1 MIVDGSQL
9 SGSADQLEAD
19 VIVVGAG
26 AVGLTLAI
34 RLAQLGKSVV
44 VLEAG
49 DTSPSVDYIQ
59 SNEGINYGLQHR
71 GLRQG
76 RMKALGGTTRL
87 WGGQL
92 VPFEAKDFES
102 RSYDGKKH
110 WPVSYAEIQ
119 PFFSEAFEILGVGE
133 GVQDTERVW
142 RAVTKRLPEFGKD
155 LTLGMNLWLPQPDF
169 SRLFRRWLHDPKGP
183 QIVTNS
189 EVKRLLFEEGRRVRG
204 LEVAIAG
211 GEVCRLACRQ
221 LVLANGTFEA
231 VRLLLRAVETP
242 GSPLQHNKNVGKFFI
257 DHLHGIAGAIAVKDQ
272 NQLRDLFDHVFYN
285 RHKYSVK
292 IRTTD
297 DFSERMKIANCVGTI
312 NTPNGVGSLFR
323 DSLMLARR
331 IVDLSQWR
339 QSLAAAND
347 ASKMARILLPLAWR
361 YLIERRATSLLDNG
375 VFLGLEIE
383 QIPTAAS
390 YIRLDASQHPDDA
403 PIALHWA
410 FDGREMRAAN
420 EVCKAIDAEF
430 RASGLGEI
438 QIDPRILDEDQT
450 FLTSCHDSY
459 HHMGGACMGEN
470 AEEAVVD
477 RNLKVFGTDNLY
489 VSGAATFPSGSFAN
503 PTLTAIAFGMR
514 LAKSLGQI

>member
-9 SGSADQLEAD
+9 LGNADQFESD
-19 VIVVGAG
+19 VTIVGAG
-26 AVGLTLAI
+26 AIGLTLAI

-49 DTSPSVDYIQ
+49 DTSPRVDYVQ
-59 SNEGINYGLQHR
+59 LNEGINQGFQHR
-71 GLRQG
+71 GLLQG

-92 VPFEAKDFES
+92 VPFEARDFES
-102 RSYDGKKH
+102 RAYEGKKR
-110 WPVSYAEIQ
+110 WPVSYTEIQ
-119 PFFSEAFEILGVGE
+119 PFFSEAFKILGVGE
-133 GVQDTERVW
+133 GLQDTERVW
-142 RAVTKRLPEFGKD
+142 RLVTKRRSEFGKD

-169 SRLFRRWLHDPKGP
+169 SQLFRRWLHDPKGP
-183 QIVTNS
+183 RIVTKS
-189 EVKRLLFEEGRRVRG
+189 EVRRLLFEKGRVHA
-204 LEVAIAG
+204 LEIATAG
-211 GEVCRLACRQ
+211 GETRRLTCRQ

-231 VRLLLRAVETP
+231 VRLLLRAVEAP
-242 GSPLQHNKNVGKFFI
+242 GSPLQNNRNIGKFFI
-257 DHLHGIAGAIAVKDQ
+257 DHLHGIAGAITVQ
-272 NQLRDLFDHVFYN
+272 NQTRLRDLFDHVFYN

-292 IRTTD
+292 IRTTNE
-297 DFSERMKIANCVGTI
+297 FSERLMIANCVGTI
-312 NTPNGVGSLFR
+312 NTPNSAGSMLR
-323 DSLMLARR
+323 DGLMLARR

-339 QSLAAAND
+339 QSMAAAND

-361 YLIERRATSLLDNG
+361 YLIERRSTSLLDKG
-375 VFLGLEIE
+375 AFLGLEIE
-383 QIPTAAS
+383 QIPTSAS
-390 YIRLDASQHPDDA
+390 YMRLDASQHPDDA

-438 QIDPRILDEDQT
+438 HIDPRILDEDQS

-503 PTLTAIAFGMR
+503 PTLTAIAFGLR
-514 LAKSLGQI
+514 LAKSLGQL